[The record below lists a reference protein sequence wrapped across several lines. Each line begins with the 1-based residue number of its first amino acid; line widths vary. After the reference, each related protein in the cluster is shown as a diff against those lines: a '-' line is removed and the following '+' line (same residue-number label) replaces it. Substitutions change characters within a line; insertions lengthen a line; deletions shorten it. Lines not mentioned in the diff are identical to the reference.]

1 MEGRVILQSAF
12 DQTSVLYEVTCTV
25 PGKVSTATEGWLGI
39 PVRKIYV
46 VEHDAIRPLEGYALS
61 LPQGENTV
69 ADLRI
74 YFKVPD
80 FINAYAETGTLPN
93 GRRRWRKEFR
103 IHAVTHKYHI
113 PEEWNQLSYA
123 QVDKL
128 VSWVLQDV
136 ACAIRAEFPNARY
149 RVNEYEQGQWNTRFA
164 GEYMDKKSGYSTLLA
179 HMLFKA
185 QKACASRSCG
195 RARFPSKEE
204 RHLRAERS
212 IQDFKQ
218 MNGEFLHR
226 LYVFCVRRRTLTAAM
241 WSNSSHPASRSCGG
255 STERFL

>member
-12 DQTSVLYEVTCTV
+12 DETSVLYEVTCTL
-25 PGKVSTATEGWLGI
+25 PGKVSTATEGWQGI

-46 VEHDAIRPLEGYALS
+46 VEHDAICPLEGYALS

-80 FINAYAETGTLPN
+80 FVNAYAETGTLPN

-103 IHAVTHKYHI
+103 IHAVTHMYHI

-123 QVDKL
+123 QVDTI
-128 VSWVLQDV
+128 VSWVLQEE
-136 ACAIRAEFPNARY
+136 ACAIRAEFPNMRY
-149 RVNEYEQGQWNTRFA
+149 RVNAHEQGQWNTRFA
-164 GEYMDKKSGYSTLLA
+164 GDYIKKDPGYGILLA
-179 HMLFKA
+179 HMLYKA
-185 QKACASRSCG
+185 QNACASRSCG
-195 RARFPSKEE
+195 RARLPSKEQ

-212 IQDFKQ
+212 ILEFKQ
-218 MNGEFLHR
+218 INGEILNRLEVFLQRHR
-226 LYVFCVRRRTLTAAM
+226 NSYHCYV
-241 WSNSSHPASRSCGG
+241 
-255 STERFL
+255 E